1 MFDTNIKRGVVMLA
15 AQTGQYQE
23 WVIEGDDF
31 EAAAD
36 EWAERLEQYYA
47 KH

>member
-1 MFDTNIKRGVVMLA
+1 MFGTEIKKGVVMLA

-31 EAAAD
+31 EQASED
-36 EWAERLEQYYA
+36 WTIRLEQYFS